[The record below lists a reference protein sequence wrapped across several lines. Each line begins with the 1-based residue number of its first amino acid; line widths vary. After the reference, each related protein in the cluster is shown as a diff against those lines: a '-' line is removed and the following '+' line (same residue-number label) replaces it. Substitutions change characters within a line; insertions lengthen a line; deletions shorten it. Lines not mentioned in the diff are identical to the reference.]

1 MPPTVIR
8 SRSRREQGT
17 ENEIWKQ
24 AQAAIKSTNWDEYW
38 KRVDAG
44 VARAVDAYADA
55 RARSWE
61 EFQRCVLR

>member
-8 SRSRREQGT
+8 SRSQREQGT

-24 AQAAIKSTNWDEYW
+24 VQVALKSTNWDEYW
-38 KRVDAG
+38 KRVDEG
-44 VARAVDAYADA
+44 VAREVDAYADA
-55 RARSWE
+55 RARSRE